1 MSNSLTASGSTRL
14 SWTLTSTQ
22 SVGSTTRT
30 AEIRT
35 SRTITNGTG
44 ADQATVGYSNTHTVT
59 GTATVEFDFA
69 GIEYDSFGST
79 GIVAF
84 SDIREI
90 LVKVAATTGAQLFVG
105 YATGVTGHRVPYGGE
120 YHLCSYTTGIAV
132 SDWAGSALRIHN
144 PTSTAVDIDIAIIG
158 VGTFSS

>member
-1 MSNSLTASGSTRL
+1 MSNSLAASGSTRL
-14 SWTLTSTQ
+14 SWTLTNTQ
-22 SVGSTTRT
+22 SVGSVTRT
-30 AEIRT
+30 AEVRT

-44 ADQATVGYSNTHTVT
+44 PDQATVGYTNTHIVT
-59 GTATVEFDFA
+59 GATTISFPFA

-84 SDIREI
+84 TDIREV

-120 YHLCSYTTGIAV
+120 YHLCSYTTGIAA

-144 PTSTAVDIDIAIIG
+144 PTSTAVSIDIAIIG
-158 VGTFSS
+158 VGSFSS